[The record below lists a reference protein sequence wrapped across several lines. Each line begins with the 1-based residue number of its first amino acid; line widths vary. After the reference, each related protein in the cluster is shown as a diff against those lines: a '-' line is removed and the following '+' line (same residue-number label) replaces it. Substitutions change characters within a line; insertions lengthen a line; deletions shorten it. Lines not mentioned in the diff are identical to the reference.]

1 MFHLLNFIYNIFNK
15 NKLQIILFS
24 WIILIF
30 FLNSKFIGTI
40 SCVEKSKIF
49 INSANTSSIISELAP
64 SFEIEKG
71 CKPYYKFYLHNIGF
85 YDYHHY
91 DTIIGKKKDLKLFKS
106 FLKHP
111 LLFWR
116 VEVTYGN
123 QLYLLDYVSNLS
135 SNSKHVNVS
144 IIKGVNFVDDPSMFL
159 YYNDFENNFSLKSN
173 NQEFKHA
180 FLYSDIYKEE
190 LKLKLSEIPY
200 KNGFF
205 YQKLIEGILHLN
217 RSTILFG

>member
-1 MFHLLNFIYNIFNK
+1 
-15 NKLQIILFS
+15 
-24 WIILIF
+24 
-30 FLNSKFIGTI
+30 
-40 SCVEKSKIF
+40 
-49 INSANTSSIISELAP
+49 
-64 SFEIEKG
+64 
-71 CKPYYKFYLHNIGF
+71 
-85 YDYHHY
+85 
-91 DTIIGKKKDLKLFKS
+91 
-106 FLKHP
+106 
-111 LLFWR
+111 
-116 VEVTYGN
+116 VTYGN

-190 LKLKLSEIPY
+190 LKLKLSEVPY